1 MIYNSRTN
9 FQLSLGP
16 ILIILYF
23 SKKVFLSFHLSEA
36 MLFELLKPLVIVWVS
51 REIKQQ

>member
-36 MLFELLKPLVIVWVS
+36 MLFVWVS